1 MYKNIR
7 TYGLMAVFGILIVVS
22 LQPTFIEVTEQG
34 LANHMVLEHSLF
46 FIAGA
51 LSVMIAETVLRFL
64 VFSER
69 KRDTDLRKSKGRLTL
84 IIGWSTLLR
93 KIFTLNKFGFIWII
107 ISIILLAFWHVPFV
121 FDFAALHE
129 PIHILQHLSFIIV
142 GATVFLAIRA
152 LGESFKI
159 LLLFSAMGIMAF
171 AGLFFI
177 VLHKRI
183 YIIYSVSSHND
194 AGTYMIISCML
205 LLFIG
210 LPLYLIQRTLF
221 HIRIRSAMNND
232 KI

>member
-51 LSVMIAETVLRFL
+51 LSVIIPESALRFL

-93 KIFTLNKFGFIWII
+93 KIFTVNKFGFIWII
-107 ISIILLAFWHVPFV
+107 ISIVLLAFWHVPFI
-121 FDFAALHE
+121 FDFVCL
-129 PIHILQHLSFIIV
+129 
-142 GATVFLAIRA
+142 T
-152 LGESFKI
+152 
-159 LLLFSAMGIMAF
+159 
-171 AGLFFI
+171 
-177 VLHKRI
+177 
-183 YIIYSVSSHND
+183 
-194 AGTYMIISCML
+194 
-205 LLFIG
+205 
-210 LPLYLIQRTLF
+210 
-221 HIRIRSAMNND
+221 
-232 KI
+232 